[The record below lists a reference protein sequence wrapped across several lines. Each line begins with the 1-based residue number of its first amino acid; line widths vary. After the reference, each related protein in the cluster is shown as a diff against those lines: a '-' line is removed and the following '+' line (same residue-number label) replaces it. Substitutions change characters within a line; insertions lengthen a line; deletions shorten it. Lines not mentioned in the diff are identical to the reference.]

1 MARSLEERQPR
12 LIVERFNR
20 SELSD
25 APPPW
30 RVGASA
36 SRDERVC
43 WCSTSALSAGVLAQ
57 MKSSVSVLTLPDAF
71 KLLYIS
77 RGLCTDSMDKHIRR
91 LSWHALSNANM
102 IASAVRLSAALGRQP
117 ALAVGTTTKTAG
129 LRTSAASAVMAST
142 TLRRQDGRLCSKNRM
157 QVILDASAP
166 APAAKEPNWANVS
179 ARIRDAKDLAGC

>member
-1 MARSLEERQPR
+1 
-12 LIVERFNR
+12 
-20 SELSD
+20 
-25 APPPW
+25 
-30 RVGASA
+30 
-36 SRDERVC
+36 
-43 WCSTSALSAGVLAQ
+43 
-57 MKSSVSVLTLPDAF
+57 
-71 KLLYIS
+71 
-77 RGLCTDSMDKHIRR
+77 
-91 LSWHALSNANM
+91 M